1 MNFGVSVVWRP
12 IETLEFHTVSKKK
25 DGTMS
30 MTTIEEGSLL
40 TCLVKDTSSL
50 ARWGTPATHD
60 LLS

>member
-1 MNFGVSVVWRP
+1 
-12 IETLEFHTVSKKK
+12 
-25 DGTMS
+25 MS